1 MAGIV
6 LEKGKTIYSY
16 GQPMTALHLITNGK
30 VDVSYPGGSYT
41 LGKGDVISIC
51 EICSEIHLLGYTTLE
66 DTTILTYPLTSLDSL
81 NDILQKHPDVA
92 RLFCLSCFRQIN
104 ILLNRSS
111 ISELNCS
118 ELYRTLT
125 DDIATYNT
133 LCSRYR
139 LQARSLEHFDEL
151 NAFLGDDSPD
161 IWLNGYYMGLS
172 RILASDNYRIL
183 VQESDLSIGML
194 RKGSLDFRRTYQS
207 LEEQFHYLQQ
217 VGSFYFRE
225 SGNDLFDF
233 YTSLFYK
240 LGQDNED
247 SKAVYDRIHR
257 MLSKAGDLS
266 FIDQEL
272 FASRSQTFQSS
283 LNLMES
289 KDSAEAGSSGD
300 SEILGKLAGSL
311 NTILDY
317 AGSDLDTVT
326 SFRQHVH
333 AYKLLSDRASQDQ
346 DVALLRR
353 QLTEE
358 FYLLYSL
365 LFTQTLEQPNIP
377 MPVKMFLYFGY
388 VDEEL
393 AGLKN
398 AVTLYR
404 MAEAM
409 SDHSDIGVYTFYD
422 WLMAIFRGK
431 KSPSRNEF
439 DQDYSDYIHK
449 QKVGG
454 NITDAELKALENNPM
469 AKVNYE
475 LRNMFPQV
483 NKITFGRI
491 TTFCPLFCAD
501 DVLKDLESSY
511 VTVSRVSQILEEIR
525 RVDYTAFYRESMDM
539 SWVRRQFIWNIC
551 RTSS

>member
-16 GQPMTALHLITNGK
+16 GQPMTALHLITNGR
-30 VDVSYPGGSYT
+30 VDVSYPGGSYP
-41 LGKGDVISIC
+41 LGKGDVIGIC
-51 EICSEIHLLGYTTLE
+51 EICSEIHLLSYTTLE

-92 RLFCLSCFRQIN
+92 RLFLLSCFRQIN

-118 ELYRTLT
+118 ELYRTLN
-125 DDIATYNT
+125 DDISTYKS
-133 LCSRYR
+133 LCDRYR
-139 LQARSLEHFDEL
+139 IPARSLEHFDEL

-161 IWLNGYYMGLS
+161 IWLNGYYMGLNH
-172 RILASDNYRIL
+172 ILASDNYRIM
-183 VQESDLSIGML
+183 VQEVDLPIGML

-217 VGSFYFRE
+217 IGGFYFRE

-233 YTSLFYK
+233 YTSLYYK

-247 SKAVYDRIHR
+247 SKVVYDRIQR
-257 MLSKAGDLS
+257 VLSKAGDLS
-266 FIDQEL
+266 FIDQNL
-272 FASRSQTFQSS
+272 FTSRAQSFQSS
-283 LNLMES
+283 LSLMGS
-289 KDSAEAGSSGD
+289 ADSADSGSSDD
-300 SEILGKLAGSL
+300 SEILGRLAGSL
-311 NTILDY
+311 NTILEY
-317 AGSDLDTVT
+317 AGPDLDTVA

-333 AYKLLSDRASQDQ
+333 AYKLLSDRSSQDQ
-346 DVALLRR
+346 EVTLLRR

-365 LFTQTLEQPNIP
+365 LFTQTLKQPDIP
-377 MPVKMFLYFGY
+377 MPVRMFLYFGY

-398 AVTLYR
+398 AVILYR
-404 MAEAM
+404 LAEAM
-409 SDHSDIGVYTFYD
+409 TDHSTAGVYTFYD
-422 WLMAIFRGK
+422 WLMAIFRGQ

-454 NITDAELKALENNPM
+454 NITDAELRALENNAM

-475 LRNMFPQV
+475 LKNMFPQV

-511 VTVSRVSQILEEIR
+511 VTVSRVSEILEEIR
-525 RVDYTAFYRESMDM
+525 LVDYTAFYR
-539 SWVRRQFIWNIC
+539 
-551 RTSS
+551 